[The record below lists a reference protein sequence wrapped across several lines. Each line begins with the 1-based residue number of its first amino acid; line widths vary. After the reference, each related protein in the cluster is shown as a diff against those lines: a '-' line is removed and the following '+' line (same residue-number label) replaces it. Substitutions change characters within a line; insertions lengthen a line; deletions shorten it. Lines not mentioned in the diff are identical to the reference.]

1 MDLVEPGLSPKL
13 DSRLIRDREAGIVSS
28 ARLPESFCDR
38 AHAVSLALTISTDL
52 MEPSSPQGRVP
63 GALPPLRLSIA

>member
-1 MDLVEPGLSPKL
+1 MEGHKAQRNSSRKKD
-13 DSRLIRDREAGIVSS
+13 RLI
-28 ARLPESFCDR
+28 ARLPESCGGR
-38 AHAVSLALTISTDL
+38 VHAVSVALTISTDL